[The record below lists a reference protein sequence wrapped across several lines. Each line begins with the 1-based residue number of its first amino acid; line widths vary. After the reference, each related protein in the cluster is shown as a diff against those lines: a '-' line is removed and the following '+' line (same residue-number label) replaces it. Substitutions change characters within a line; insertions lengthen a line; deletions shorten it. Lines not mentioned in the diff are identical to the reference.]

1 MSPRLL
7 YLLTTLR
14 ARFPFERECDRVDA
28 LRAATRLRTRVGV
41 LL

>member
-14 ARFPFERECDRVDA
+14 TGLPFERERDRVDA
-28 LRAATRLRTRVGV
+28 RRAATRIRTHGV
-41 LL
+41 LP

>member
-14 ARFPFERECDRVDA
+14 MHHRFASDRDRIDA
-28 LRAATRLRTRVGV
+28 VLATA
-41 LL
+41 

>member
-14 ARFPFERECDRVDA
+14 APFPFERARDRVDA
-28 LRAATRLRTRVGV
+28 LRAATRLLTPVGV
-41 LL
+41 LP

>member
-14 ARFPFERECDRVDA
+14 TPFAFARESDRVDA
-28 LRAATRLRTRVGV
+28 LRAATRLLTPAGV
-41 LL
+41 LP